1 MNSVLGAQATEQ
13 RQGFMKALIGEND
26 HRIFGFPRIA
36 AEAAMAAANS
46 NVGRPF
52 LFDAR

>member
-13 RQGFMKALIGEND
+13 MQGFMKALIGEND
-26 HRIFGFPRIA
+26 RILGFPRIA

-46 NVGRPF
+46 NIGRPF
-52 LFDAR
+52 LFDAP